1 FSMYTV
7 GSDYDNPHLTTP
19 TFDFSTPLGQ
29 GSSFLFPVQCG
40 DRQGTWAGPTIVELI
55 PDDPGSTQPS
65 TSNDVILP
73 RQDESVGQSTS
84 TKKSKR
90 RKDRGEPITN
100 CQESCRVCGDASTGH
115 HYDIPSC
122 NGCKSFFRRTLLD
135 QRRFVCERDGDCP
148 VLPKTRKEQKRRH
161 CRGCRFRKCV
171 EVGMNP
177 TGIVV
182 NVEEDR
188 EALEIALK
196 RPALIPQ
203 KIVSIDEH
211 VNRLVDNL
219 MYIEFRHQL
228 LRRSDLN
235 PLPTNPQTITDILQR
250 FTSMGQ
256 PQQEMHGWPLSQSHD
271 LAVMSLEEHAQLR
284 IPMPRL
290 TTDRLPPSF
299 KFWFYVD
306 LVYAVE
312 WAKTLD
318 FFRLLDLIDQREL
331 ICFSAWQIFNVT
343 HSYFSYTQSSE
354 RAVFP
359 DGKFSVW
366 TPREADRDVITP
378 FFRLQI
384 DRTEYLLLKSL
395 IICNPSCETISERA
409 RCILTREREKLS
421 KVLFN
426 HCMNTQGK
434 ARGPSRF
441 GEIIALE
448 GIMMNQALK
457 TKHLQ
462 SLLSVLN
469 LRSMRIVLMDEI
481 CDINYTA

>member
-1 FSMYTV
+1 MA
-7 GSDYDNPHLTTP
+7 
-19 TFDFSTPLGQ
+19 
-29 GSSFLFPVQCG
+29 
-40 DRQGTWAGPTIVELI
+40 AGGRWLI
-55 PDDPGSTQPS
+55 
-65 TSNDVILP
+65 
-73 RQDESVGQSTS
+73 E
-84 TKKSKR
+84 
-90 RKDRGEPITN
+90 
-100 CQESCRVCGDASTGH
+100 ASE
-115 HYDIPSC
+115 
-122 NGCKSFFRRTLLD
+122 
-135 QRRFVCERDGDCP
+135 CEAARAPEGIRW
-148 VLPKTRKEQKRRH
+148 L
-161 CRGCRFRKCV
+161 
-171 EVGMNP
+171 
-177 TGIVV
+177 GIVV

-366 TPREADRDVITP
+366 TPREADRDSSPWNSRVS
-378 FFRLQI
+378 
-384 DRTEYLLLKSL
+384 DSG
-395 IICNPSCETISERA
+395 CETISERA

-469 LRSMRIVLMDEI
+469 LRSMRIWVLMAVGGH
-481 CDINYTA
+481 TATWNRLGSRMFYHCFFYR